1 MKIALQTFYGGSREK
16 ICRLGLAHLFLELQE
31 IIFSVPIA
39 VLNEKQ
45 ANGAA
50 VVRKAID
57 EAFTKAGEWVCQ
69 KSGGI
74 DWLKRMK
81 FNTSVVARMGVE
93 IQVSGRSDMLARD
106 IVHLRNALQAGEI
119 DVGVIVVPSDHF
131 EYFLTDRVANFT
143 YARRYIEEEFRE
155 AKTFPI
161 VLLGIEHD
169 GHSNTA
175 LPKQKT
181 NRSQPK
187 E

>member
-1 MKIALQTFYGGSREK
+1 MKCTHPTFYGGSRDK
-16 ICRLGLAHLFLELQE
+16 ICRLGLLHLSLELQGF
-31 IIFSVPIA
+31 IFSVQVC
-39 VLNEKQ
+39 VLNQKKTYS
-45 ANGAA
+45 AS

-57 EAFTKAGEWVCQ
+57 DAFTKAGEWVCQ

-93 IQVSGRSDMLARD
+93 IQVPGRSDMLARE
-106 IVHLRNALQAGEI
+106 IVDERNALQAGEI

-131 EYFLTDRVANFT
+131 EYFLTDRVATFT

-161 VLLGIEHD
+161 VLIGIEHD
-169 GHSNTA
+169 GYSVTA

-181 NRSQPK
+181 YRSQTK